1 MNEKVLH
8 TLEFDKILG
17 MLVEKADSEP
27 GKNMCRELIKR
38 YRT

>member
-17 MLVEKADSEP
+17 MLVEKADSDR
-27 GKNMCRELIKR
+27 KSTRLNSSH
-38 YRT
+38 